1 MAQKKDELQV
11 IVNQQPGVITWNFED
26 LKNALA
32 EKMATYET
40 LVYTEDTVK
49 DAKSDLAGLRKLRK
63 AVEDKRKEIKEH
75 CLDPYY
81 IIEEQAKEL
90 TALIDKPIAKIAE
103 QVDDYEKKR
112 KAAVKAEIT
121 DYMKEQFAPL
131 PDGIAKKLQ
140 FKIYDNRWENATATK
155 KSWQD
160 AIAAALSQTQGDLG
174 ILEDIEDEFKDKAME
189 IYGNNLILSDAL
201 AKVNELRKQK
211 EEILKRERQ
220 RIEAEERR
228 KAEEAAR
235 KEAQEREKAEAEA
248 RKQEQARAAAIK
260 AEQPKPDETP
270 KHVPGAD
277 VPIPANAPKPIPAQ
291 RTEPAHPTIADRA
304 IPDGKVE
311 KTIRIMGTS
320 EQINK
325 VLAYIKFAGAAFE
338 EVAL

>member
-32 EKMATYET
+32 EKMTTYET

-103 QVDDYEKKR
+103 QVDNYEKKR

-121 DYMKEQFAPL
+121 GYMAEQFAPL

-140 FKIYDNRWENATATK
+140 SKIYDSRWENATATK

-201 AKVNELRKQK
+201 AKVNELRRQK

-235 KEAQEREKAEAEA
+235 KEAQERAKAEAEA
-248 RKQEQARAAAIK
+248 RKAQAQAAIK
-260 AEQPKPDETP
+260 EEPPKPDETP

-277 VPIPANAPKPIPAQ
+277 IPIPANAPKPIPAQ
-291 RTEPAHPTIADRA
+291 RTEPAQPKASERA
-304 IPDGKVE
+304 ITDGKVK
-311 KTIRIMGTS
+311 KTISITGTP

-325 VLAYIKFAGAAFE
+325 VLAYIKFAGATFE
-338 EVAL
+338 EVSL